1 MFGLTVFFVKKVVC
15 NRVDEVACT
24 VMDIQVRG
32 LPFSV
37 CLRWLAPGSLEI
49 EFPPGSLEIE
59 FRNCLFASFVA
70 CSGMYIGKRLALHC
84 S

>member
-1 MFGLTVFFVKKVVC
+1 MDVGLTVFFVKKVVC
-15 NRVDEVACT
+15 NRIDEVACT

-37 CLRWLAPGSLEI
+37 CFRWLA
-49 EFPPGSLEIE
+49 PGSLEIE